1 VNGRGTF
8 VAAKNPTEFAEG
20 LVSALNTIGESGGA
34 WNVALTS
41 NTVETDGRVFVARY
55 DGSWGGDL
63 WAVAYNAT
71 GNMNT
76 TADGTPIPVWKASTQ
91 LPAAADRKIF
101 TWKDNGGGGIAFTYS
116 NLSNAKQTAIG
127 SSDVVDFV
135 RGVTSKSVASG
146 GTLRNRSSCWA
157 TSPTP
162 RRCM

>member
-1 VNGRGTF
+1 MNGRGTF
-8 VAAKNPTEFAEG
+8 VAAKNPTEFADG

-63 WAVAYNAT
+63 WAVAYNST

-101 TWKDNGGGGIAFTYS
+101 TWKDNGGGGIAFTYN

-127 SSDVVDFV
+127 SSAHQAC
-135 RGVTSKSVASG
+135 G
-146 GTLRNRSSCWA
+146 
-157 TSPTP
+157 
-162 RRCM
+162 